1 MLPADA
7 KRRPAERVREAQP
20 PRRRSAPTHHAN
32 DEYPLGQDTDPVLMP
47 LLLLATAFTIFTA
60 ILAVRRGD
68 ASRWLWIILLFGPI
82 GSAVYL
88 FAEYFDGALPQRS
101 AFRQRKVTAEEVHAA
116 EAEVRRLDSAPAW
129 IDYASLLRQRKDHA
143 RAAEAAGR
151 ALERDPDSLDAR
163 YELGLSLLAAGQHSR
178 AVEALELVVAAE
190 PRYDSDDALYALA
203 RARLGAAD
211 VKGASANLEELA
223 ARRGRPEILYDLAY
237 TQANLGNGEAALRS
251 LQRIL
256 DEAELVP
263 EYLQSEVKPWVR
275 RARSAIKKLSP

>member
-1 MLPADA
+1 MTSILLARIRTRYSCPFICWL
-7 KRRPAERVREAQP
+7 
-20 PRRRSAPTHHAN
+20 RRSRSSPQSWLS
-32 DEYPLGQDTDPVLMP
+32 E
-47 LLLLATAFTIFTA
+47 
-60 ILAVRRGD
+60 RGD

-88 FAEYFDGALPQRS
+88 FAEYFDVALPRRS
-101 AFRQRKVTAEEVHAA
+101 AFRQRKVTADEVREA

-178 AVEALELVVAAE
+178 AVEALELVIAAD

-223 ARRGRPEILYDLAY
+223 ARRGRPEIL
-237 TQANLGNGEAALRS
+237 LRS
-251 LQRIL
+251 RLHTG
-256 DEAELVP
+256 
-263 EYLQSEVKPWVR
+263 
-275 RARSAIKKLSP
+275 KLGER